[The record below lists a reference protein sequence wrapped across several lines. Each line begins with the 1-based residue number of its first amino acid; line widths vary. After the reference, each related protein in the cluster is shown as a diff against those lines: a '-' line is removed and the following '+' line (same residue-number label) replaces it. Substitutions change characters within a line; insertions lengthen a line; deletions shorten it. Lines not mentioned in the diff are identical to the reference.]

1 MLLLIRRCSFKHEV
15 CSRTHTARMDLLT
28 GGEEAPGESVQG
40 MGGRIGRVEGEIG
53 PRSSE
58 FDATDSKTNDANAD
72 DSSTQRRHREPPP
85 PPPGVDIGELRGL
98 HLGGDED
105 VGPALTGCSRHSRPP
120 PPPPVKDDAGDVT
133 DQTYAVVD
141 GLTVEAVD
149 AYFRE
154 ADTNGTGRIV
164 GGEAMVFFLRTGIP
178 VEVRNTIRR
187 VVVTDFECETRDP
200 RPVERET
207 LACSGMILVA
217 AWLTRSLARS
227 LADDDDVRC
236 GRCCRGYGSGC
247 GLRTWWGVIGS
258 RG

>member
-1 MLLLIRRCSFKHEV
+1 M
-15 CSRTHTARMDLLT
+15 
-28 GGEEAPGESVQG
+28 
-40 MGGRIGRVEGEIG
+40 
-53 PRSSE
+53 
-58 FDATDSKTNDANAD
+58 
-72 DSSTQRRHREPPP
+72 
-85 PPPGVDIGELRGL
+85 
-98 HLGGDED
+98 GGDED

-187 VVVTDFECETRDP
+187 VVVTCDFECETRDP
-200 RPVERET
+200 RPET
-207 LACSGMILVA
+207 RDPSSAR
-217 AWLTRSLARS
+217 RSRAPE
-227 LADDDDVRC
+227 
-236 GRCCRGYGSGC
+236 
-247 GLRTWWGVIGS
+247 
-258 RG
+258 

>member
-1 MLLLIRRCSFKHEV
+1 
-15 CSRTHTARMDLLT
+15 MDLLT

-72 DSSTQRRHREPPP
+72 DADDSSTQRRHREPPP

-105 VGPALTGCSRHSRPP
+105 VGPALTGCSRHSRPPP

-178 VEVRNTIRR
+178 VEVRNKIRR
-187 VVVTDFECETRDP
+187 VVVTSNA
-200 RPVERET
+200 RPVECET
-207 LACSGMILVA
+207 LACSGMILVV

-227 LADDDDVRC
+227 LTMTRYVVAGVVEDMAAGAAS
-236 GRCCRGYGSGC
+236 GRGGE
-247 GLRTWWGVIGS
+247 
-258 RG
+258 

>member
-1 MLLLIRRCSFKHEV
+1 MVVVKESSCRSPPRSHFTCKHEEV

-53 PRSSE
+53 PGSSE
-58 FDATDSKTNDANAD
+58 FDATDSKTNDANADDAD

-120 PPPPVKDDAGDVT
+120 PPPPPTKDDAGDVT

-141 GLTVEAVD
+141 GLRVEGGD

-154 ADTNGTGRIV
+154 GDRKGRGGMG

-178 VEVRNTIRR
+178 VEVRNKIRR
-187 VVVTDFECETRDP
+187 VVVTSNARPETRRVRDA
-200 RPVERET
+200 RVLRDD
-207 LACSGMILVA
+207 
-217 AWLTRSLARS
+217 TRRCMVDSLARS
-227 LADDDDVRC
+227 LAR
-236 GRCCRGYGSGC
+236 
-247 GLRTWWGVIGS
+247 
-258 RG
+258 